1 MSKVLQIFKDEFKL
15 AMGLT
20 GKMTY
25 NVTKKTAQIIVLY
38 SAIIVYEHFLS
49 LGCCSVEDI
58 SQDMVTHE
66 ALYSKL

>member
-1 MSKVLQIFKDEFKL
+1 
-15 AMGLT
+15 MGLT